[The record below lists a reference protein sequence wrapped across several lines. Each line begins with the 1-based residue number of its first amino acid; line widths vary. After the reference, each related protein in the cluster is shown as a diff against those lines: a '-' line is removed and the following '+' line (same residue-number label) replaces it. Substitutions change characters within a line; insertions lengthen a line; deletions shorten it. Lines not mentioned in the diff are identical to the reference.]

1 MVLGSMYVGID
12 MDTAILMILVAA
24 IVFFSLYLARIS
36 NELRTSLLEIGDT
49 GQDLDEIKESI
60 ELVAAILNK
69 LPEMMPSFQMNTNP
83 LQPIFEAFA
92 RKLSGEQPL
101 ITYENARDAAGRYYG
116 TTQEQEESIPTQG
129 ETNDQT
135 NART

>member
-1 MVLGSMYVGID
+1 
-12 MDTAILMILVAA
+12 MDTAILMILVGS

-36 NELRTSLLEIGDT
+36 SELRTSLLEIGDT
-49 GQDLDEIKESI
+49 GQDLEEIKESI

-69 LPEMMPSFQMNTNP
+69 LPEMMPNFQMNTNP

-101 ITYENARDAAGRYYG
+101 MTYQPEPDYG
-116 TTQEQEESIPTQG
+116 TQTFQEEDTQTTG
-129 ETNDQT
+129 
-135 NART
+135 

>member
-1 MVLGSMYVGID
+1 MYVPID
-12 MDTAILMILVAA
+12 MDTAILMILVGS

-36 NELRTSLLEIGDT
+36 NELRSSLTEIGDT

-69 LPEMMPSFQMNTNP
+69 LPELMPQFQMNTNP

-101 ITYENARDAAGRYYG
+101 MTYQPEQGAWPEENVEARPVAE
-116 TTQEQEESIPTQG
+116 EQNQ
-129 ETNDQT
+129 
-135 NART
+135 

>member
-1 MVLGSMYVGID
+1 MLLGRMYVGTC
-12 MDTAILMILVAA
+12 MEAAVLLILTSS
-24 IVFFSLYLARIS
+24 IVFFSLWLAKIS
-36 NELRTSLLEIGDT
+36 NELRTSME
-49 GQDLDEIKESI
+49 EIKESI

-69 LPEMMPSFQMNTNP
+69 LPEMMPNFQMNTNP

-116 TTQEQEESIPTQG
+116 ATQEQKEQVPTQG
-129 ETNDQT
+129 ETDD
-135 NART
+135 

>member
-1 MVLGSMYVGID
+1 
-12 MDTAILMILVAA
+12 
-24 IVFFSLYLARIS
+24 
-36 NELRTSLLEIGDT
+36 LRTSLEEIGET

-101 ITYENARDAAGRYYG
+101 MTYQTEQDYG
-116 TTQEQEESIPTQG
+116 AQTFSQESPQTTS
-129 ETNDQT
+129 QT
-135 NART
+135 HD

>member
-1 MVLGSMYVGID
+1 
-12 MDTAILMILVAA
+12 MDQAILLILVGS

-36 NELRTSLLEIGDT
+36 SELRSSLLEIGDT

-69 LPEMMPSFQMNTNP
+69 LPELMPQFQMNTNP

-92 RKLSGEQPL
+92 RKLSGEPSL
-101 ITYENARDAAGRYYG
+101 MTYAPSQDHGTPTYSQESPTPQSETYVETDAR
-116 TTQEQEESIPTQG
+116 S
-129 ETNDQT
+129 
-135 NART
+135 

>member
-1 MVLGSMYVGID
+1 MYVRID
-12 MDTAILMILVAA
+12 MDTAILMILVAS

-36 NELRTSLLEIGDT
+36 NELRSSLMEIGDT

-69 LPEMMPSFQMNTNP
+69 LPELMPQFQMNTNP

-101 ITYENARDAAGRYYG
+101 MTYQPDPTSWPEENVETRPVAE
-116 TTQEQEESIPTQG
+116 EQNQ
-129 ETNDQT
+129 
-135 NART
+135 

>member
-1 MVLGSMYVGID
+1 
-12 MDTAILMILVAA
+12 MDTAFLMILVAS

-36 NELRTSLLEIGDT
+36 NELRSSLNDLGDT
-49 GQDLDEIKESI
+49 GHDLEEIKESI

-69 LPEMMPSFQMNTNP
+69 LPEMMPNFQMNTNP

-101 ITYENARDAAGRYYG
+101 MTYETPGVYG
-116 TTQEQEESIPTQG
+116 TQTESQESPPTQS
-129 ETNDQT
+129 ETYD
-135 NART
+135 

>member
-1 MVLGSMYVGID
+1 ME
-12 MDTAILMILVAA
+12 TAILMILVSS

-36 NELRTSLLEIGDT
+36 SELRTSLLEIGDT

-69 LPEMMPSFQMNTNP
+69 LPDLMPQFQMNTNP

-92 RKLSGEQPL
+92 QKLSGGPSL
-101 ITYENARDAAGRYYG
+101 MTYETTPPYGPQTERQESPPTPSETDAEIDER
-116 TTQEQEESIPTQG
+116 
-129 ETNDQT
+129 N
-135 NART
+135 

>member
-1 MVLGSMYVGID
+1 MVLCSMYVAID
-12 MDTAILMILVAA
+12 MDTAILMILVGS

-36 NELRTSLLEIGDT
+36 NELRSSLMEIGDT

-69 LPEMMPSFQMNTNP
+69 LPELMPQFQMNTNP

-92 RKLSGEQPL
+92 RNLSGEQPL
-101 ITYENARDAAGRYYG
+101 MTY
-116 TTQEQEESIPTQG
+116 QPEQGAWPEGNVERQPVDVEQ
-129 ETNDQT
+129 NL
-135 NART
+135 

>member
-1 MVLGSMYVGID
+1 
-12 MDTAILMILVAA
+12 MDTAILMILVGS

-36 NELRTSLLEIGDT
+36 SELRTSLLEIGDT
-49 GQDLDEIKESI
+49 GQDLEEIKESI

-69 LPEMMPSFQMNTNP
+69 LPEMMPNFQMNTNP

-101 ITYENARDAAGRYYG
+101 MTYQPEPDYG
-116 TTQEQEESIPTQG
+116 AQTIQDEDTQTTG
-129 ETNDQT
+129 
-135 NART
+135 

>member
-1 MVLGSMYVGID
+1 M
-12 MDTAILMILVAA
+12 
-24 IVFFSLYLARIS
+24 
-36 NELRTSLLEIGDT
+36 EEIGDT
-49 GQDLDEIKESI
+49 GNDLEEIKESI

-69 LPEMMPSFQMNTNP
+69 LPEMMPNFQMNTNP

-116 TTQEQEESIPTQG
+116 ATQEQKEQVPTQG
-129 ETNDQT
+129 ETDD
-135 NART
+135 

>member
-1 MVLGSMYVGID
+1 
-12 MDTAILMILVAA
+12 MILVGS

-36 NELRTSLLEIGDT
+36 SELRTSLLEIGDT
-49 GQDLDEIKESI
+49 GQDLEEIKESI

-69 LPEMMPSFQMNTNP
+69 LPELMPQFQMNTNP

-101 ITYENARDAAGRYYG
+101 MTYDPARDAEGRFDG
-116 TTQEQEESIPTQG
+116 TPKEEDSTTP
-129 ETNDQT
+129 
-135 NART
+135 